1 MLTMLN
7 RLLTANIL
15 ASLVFLDFESLEPV
29 VVRLKLLQKHLMLV
43 FHQSQA
49 HTRPSMNN
57 YFCRIWGFLATI
69 RLHFEEKKKINYNTK
84 LFISHASSITTK
96 GLLEAILLRH
106 VFTKKYIVAKSK
118 YLVLNASM
126 VSCKATYLFCFLL
139 CPKAI
144 VILQAN

>member
-1 MLTMLN
+1 MLTISNL
-7 RLLTANIL
+7 LLTVNIL

-69 RLHFEEKKKINYNTK
+69 RLHFEEKKKVNYNTK
-84 LFISHASSITTK
+84 VFISHASNITTK
-96 GLLEAILLRH
+96 GLLEAIVLRH
-106 VFTKKYIVAKSK
+106 VFTKNILSQN
-118 YLVLNASM
+118 LN
-126 VSCKATYLFCFLL
+126 
-139 CPKAI
+139 I
-144 VILQAN
+144 

>member
-1 MLTMLN
+1 
-7 RLLTANIL
+7 
-15 ASLVFLDFESLEPV
+15 
-29 VVRLKLLQKHLMLV
+29 
-43 FHQSQA
+43 
-49 HTRPSMNN
+49 MNN

-69 RLHFEEKKKINYNTK
+69 RLHFEEKKKVNYNTK
-84 LFISHASSITTK
+84 VFISHASNITTK
-96 GLLEAILLRH
+96 GLLEAIVLRH